1 MSEGIRRI
9 LSGVRP
15 VDWVLAG
22 VLTALGTTLM
32 VYNILLPDEQIAA
45 SVADGSMV
53 HPVSSHS
60 WIMIPVF
67 VLATLSVLWWRRGV
81 VAVTGVALAAMVAH
95 DLLFGWV
102 TRCGAGLPLAFVLA
116 YLGAY
121 ALGRAA
127 ALLAL
132 GLSVLLVVAVL
143 VVDATTGLEP
153 LALAL
158 VVLIISFSVGR
169 AVRHRTAMA
178 AELRTRTQELRQ
190 LRDDRAALDVAD
202 DRERLSRELDV
213 LLRDRLVQLTAAAES
228 GSGLDPAQ
236 TRELL
241 ASIEDESRQTMDDMR
256 EVVGALRGG
265 ELALAPPP
273 SLAHLDALL
282 ARRDRT
288 TPRLLVTGQP
298 RSLPA
303 SVELS
308 AYRIVEHLVDALADH
323 PLEHVHVEVR
333 FDDSAVEIL
342 VEGPVK
348 RGHEVRAAVAR
359 ARERATLL
367 GGSVDITVNR
377 GRAVARALLPI
388 AT

>member
-1 MSEGIRRI
+1 
-9 LSGVRP
+9 
-15 VDWVLAG
+15 
-22 VLTALGTTLM
+22 
-32 VYNILLPDEQIAA
+32 
-45 SVADGSMV
+45 MV
-53 HPVSSHS
+53 HPVTSHS
-60 WIMIPVF
+60 WMMVPAF
-67 VLATLSVLWWRRGV
+67 ALATVPVLWWRRGA

-102 TRCGAGLPLAFVLA
+102 TRCGAGLPLAFALA
-116 YLGAY
+116 YLVAY
-121 ALGRAA
+121 GLGRAA

-132 GLSVLLVVAVL
+132 GLSALLAVAVL

-153 LALAL
+153 IVLALPVL
-158 VVLIISFSVGR
+158 VISFTVGR
-169 AVRHRTAMA
+169 AVRHRTTMA
-178 AELRTRTQELRQ
+178 AELRARTEELRQ
-190 LRDDRAALDVAD
+190 LRDERAALDVAD

-213 LLRDRLVQLTAAAES
+213 LLRDRLVQLTAAAEY

-236 TRELL
+236 ARELL
-241 ASIEDESRQTMDDMR
+241 AAIEDESRRTMDDMR

-282 ARRDRT
+282 ARRGRT
-288 TPRLLVTGQP
+288 TPRLLVTGHP

-323 PLEHVHVEVR
+323 PRAPAHVEVR
-333 FDDSAVEIL
+333 FDDDALEIL

-377 GRAVARALLPI
+377 GRARALALLPT
-388 AT
+388 AP